1 MPICIA
7 GFGLF
12 VVAAFGGGNV
22 VFGIADILIGIGV
35 GMYARQGAPP
45 VARSPEVYVI
55 GLVIASVA
63 AILDGV
69 LTLADQTQ
77 IAGALTY
84 VVIGGVLIS
93 VLGYAAPL
101 VPRR

>member
-1 MPICIA
+1 MPVCVA
-7 GFGLF
+7 GFALF

-45 VARSPEVYVI
+45 AARSPEVYVI

-69 LTLADQTQ
+69 LTLAEQTQ

>member
-1 MPICIA
+1 MPICVA
-7 GFGLF
+7 GFGLV
-12 VVAAFGGGNV
+12 VVAALGGGNV
-22 VFGIADILIGIGV
+22 VFGLADILIGIGV

-45 VARSPEVYVI
+45 AARSPEVYVI

-77 IAGALTY
+77 VAGAITY